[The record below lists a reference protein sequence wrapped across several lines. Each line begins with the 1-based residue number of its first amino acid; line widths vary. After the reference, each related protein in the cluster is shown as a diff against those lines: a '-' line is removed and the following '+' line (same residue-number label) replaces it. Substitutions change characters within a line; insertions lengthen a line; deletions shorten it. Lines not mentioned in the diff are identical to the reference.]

1 MERDQIHDRNENTR
15 PEKLLGYEFYRQ
27 VLKSPKYVMA
37 PMVDGSDLAYRLFG
51 RKYGVDLAYTEMVH
65 TQLVPISPAY
75 RKKYLST
82 HPDDTPLIVQF
93 ASRDPAE
100 AVTAGLA
107 VQDMCS
113 AVDMNLG
120 CPQQCAR
127 KGGYGAFLMSEPE
140 LVCAIVAALH
150 RELSV
155 PVTCKIRI
163 YPPEEGGLEQTIKF
177 ARELYAHGCQMLCV
191 HGRTKYMKGPLL
203 GRADWEAIA
212 AVRRAL
218 PEIPMIANGSIYT
231 YEDAQ
236 QALLVTGCDAVMS
249 ADGILQNPYLFAG
262 PTEQYPT
269 DPIKQ
274 FNEYLSIAEA
284 LETPRRFIAMH
295 AQYLLTS
302 LWDRVPHL
310 RSTVTSV
317 KEIGQWHG
325 FVNRVE
331 EELKKGSVPEDYLAE
346 ADLLDQKKQLKK
358 QNAGADLES
367 LSCLGVFESE

>member
-1 MERDQIHDRNENTR
+1 
-15 PEKLLGYEFYRQ
+15 
-27 VLKSPKYVMA
+27 
-37 PMVDGSDLAYRLFG
+37 
-51 RKYGVDLAYTEMVH
+51 
-65 TQLVPISPAY
+65 
-75 RKKYLST
+75 
-82 HPDDTPLIVQF
+82 
-93 ASRDPAE
+93 
-100 AVTAGLA
+100 
-107 VQDMCS
+107 
-113 AVDMNLG
+113 
-120 CPQQCAR
+120 
-127 KGGYGAFLMSEPE
+127 
-140 LVCAIVAALH
+140 
-150 RELSV
+150 
-155 PVTCKIRI
+155 
-163 YPPEEGGLEQTIKF
+163 
-177 ARELYAHGCQMLCV
+177 MLCL

-295 AQYLLTS
+295 AQYLLGP

-317 KEIGQWHG
+317 KEIGQWHA

-331 EELKKGSVPEDYLAE
+331 DELKNGSVPAEYLAE
-346 ADLLDQKKQLKK
+346 ADLVEQKKLQKK

-367 LSCLGVFESE
+367 LSCLSVFESE

>member
-1 MERDQIHDRNENTR
+1 M
-15 PEKLLGYEFYRQ
+15 
-27 VLKSPKYVMA
+27 
-37 PMVDGSDLAYRLFG
+37 
-51 RKYGVDLAYTEMVH
+51 
-65 TQLVPISPAY
+65 
-75 RKKYLST
+75 ST
-82 HPDDTPLIVQF
+82 DIGDTPLIVQF
-93 ASRDPAE
+93 ASRDPVE
-100 AVTAGLA
+100 AVNAGRV
-107 VQDMCS
+107 VQDMCC

-127 KGGYGAFLMSEPE
+127 KGGYGAFLMSEPD
-140 LVCAIVAALH
+140 LVYSIVAALH

-177 ARELYAHGCQMLCV
+177 ARELHAHGCQVKCSGDTSYAAHSGQMLCV

-218 PEIPMIANGSIYT
+218 PEIPMIANGSVYT

-236 QALLVTGCDAVMS
+236 QALHISGCDAIMA

-262 PTEQYPT
+262 PTEQYPVN
-269 DPIKQ
+269 PLKQ

-284 LETPRRFIAMH
+284 MQTPRRFIAMH
-295 AQYLLTS
+295 AQYLLAP

-310 RSTVTSV
+310 RSVVTSV
-317 KEIGQWHG
+317 KELGQWRE
-325 FVNRVE
+325 FITRVDT
-331 EELKKGSVPEDYLAE
+331 ELMKGSVPAEYLAE
-346 ADLLDQKKQLKK
+346 AELLDQKKQHKK
-358 QNAGADLES
+358 QHIGADLES
-367 LSCLGVFESE
+367 LACLEVFENE

>member
-1 MERDQIHDRNENTR
+1 
-15 PEKLLGYEFYRQ
+15 
-27 VLKSPKYVMA
+27 
-37 PMVDGSDLAYRLFG
+37 
-51 RKYGVDLAYTEMVH
+51 
-65 TQLVPISPAY
+65 
-75 RKKYLST
+75 
-82 HPDDTPLIVQF
+82 
-93 ASRDPAE
+93 
-100 AVTAGLA
+100 
-107 VQDMCS
+107 
-113 AVDMNLG
+113 
-120 CPQQCAR
+120 
-127 KGGYGAFLMSEPE
+127 
-140 LVCAIVAALH
+140 
-150 RELSV
+150 
-155 PVTCKIRI
+155 
-163 YPPEEGGLEQTIKF
+163 
-177 ARELYAHGCQMLCV
+177 MLCV